1 MTKKQL
7 VTVLAETEAV
17 VNSHLLVY
25 VDDDINS
32 SIILTPADFLSF
44 HTHHVFPNLMN
55 DPDPEFEM
63 EKRTESSQ
71 SLLQLWKKGQD
82 CLNQLWSSWRDEY
95 LLSLREK
102 SMKGSNNRQVPTV
115 EDLTLL

>member
-1 MTKKQL
+1 
-7 VTVLAETEAV
+7 LAETEAV